1 MAAVVGSHNGD
12 SVGSRGPYKG
22 MRTLSLALKFL
33 LELAA
38 FAGLAYWGAQSSV
51 LLAIAAPALAIGLW
65 AVFAAPRSE
74 RRLPTP
80 VRVPFELGVFGVAA
94 VALFAAGAPV
104 AAVLLAALSLVSAAL
119 LTRFDQWEA

>member
-1 MAAVVGSHNGD
+1 
-12 SVGSRGPYKG
+12 

-38 FAGLAYWGAQSSV
+38 FAALAYWGAQTSV

-65 AVFAAPRSE
+65 AVFAAPRSA
-74 RRLPTP
+74 RRLPTRP
-80 VRVPFELGVFGVAA
+80 RIRFELAVFGVAVLALVA
-94 VALFAAGAPV
+94 VGAPV
-104 AAVLLAALSLVSAAL
+104 AAVVLAVLVVLSTAL

>member
-1 MAAVVGSHNGD
+1 
-12 SVGSRGPYKG
+12 
-22 MRTLSLALKFL
+22 MRALSLALKFL

-38 FAGLAYWGAQSSV
+38 FAGLAYWGAQTSV
-51 LLAIAAPALAIGLW
+51 LLAIAAPALAIALW

-80 VRVPFELGVFGVAA
+80 ARVPFELGVFGLAA
-94 VALFAAGAPV
+94 LALLAAGAPV
-104 AAVLLAALSLVSAAL
+104 AALVLAVLALVSAAL

>member
-1 MAAVVGSHNGD
+1 
-12 SVGSRGPYKG
+12 

-38 FAGLAYWGAQSSV
+38 FAGLAYWGAHTGSGAASV
-51 LLAIAAPALAIGLW
+51 LLAVAAPALAIALW

-74 RRLPTP
+74 RRLATP
-80 VRVPFELGVFGVAA
+80 ARVPFELGVFGVAA
-94 VALFAAGAPV
+94 VSLLVAGAAV
-104 AAVLLAALSLVSAAL
+104 AAVLLAVLSLVSAAL